1 MPIIT
6 FNRLDQ
12 EKLYEMIDSILL
24 RHPNWLVGS
33 VCRDGVWLNRSSRT
47 LQPDYNS
54 SVRSLLRHRRLDL
67 LIAEYPEE
75 IFEQEGMFYEG
86 SNLVVLDQ
94 PTETERIL
102 GRDLLP
108 NGRLIVKEG
117 NEISVRESDLREC
130 YRLAESES
138 FSSVYLKELAR
149 LIG

>member
-1 MPIIT
+1 M
-6 FNRLDQ
+6 
-12 EKLYEMIDSILL
+12 
-24 RHPNWLVGS
+24 
-33 VCRDGVWLNRSSRT
+33 
-47 LQPDYNS
+47 
-54 SVRSLLRHRRLDL
+54 

-86 SNLVVLDQ
+86 SNLVVLDE

-117 NEISVRESDLREC
+117 NEISVRESDFREC

-138 FSSVYLKELAR
+138 FSSVYLEELAR